1 MRNWVRYSLAGSAI
15 VIGVLMLLIV
25 LGATRRA
32 HARVS
37 CERIE
42 VRFEDEHRFFSED
55 DIRTFL
61 DKRYGVYTGQ
71 PLDSVDLGRIEQ
83 LLEGRSAIRSC
94 EAWTTDDGVLH
105 LSILQRSPVVR
116 FMNGEDG
123 FYADAEG
130 VVFPLFP
137 SYTSPVRV
145 VEGRADDD
153 PQWVASVVGLV
164 RYLDTHPA
172 VGERIGQI
180 AVRGGELTLF
190 PVEGRERFLI
200 GRPEDFRARLPKIQ
214 EYYDYISPLENN
226 YQTINLKYNGQIICR
241 KGI

>member
-105 LSILQRSPVVR
+105 LSILQRSTYPFR
-116 FMNGEDG
+116 ELLQLRERSCRLWLLR
-123 FYADAEG
+123 Y
-130 VVFPLFP
+130 PLQLPFRP
-137 SYTSPVRV
+137 
-145 VEGRADDD
+145 D
-153 PQWVASVVGLV
+153 PQEKSL
-164 RYLDTHPA
+164 LL
-172 VGERIGQI
+172 
-180 AVRGGELTLF
+180 RGGLSL
-190 PVEGRERFLI
+190 
-200 GRPEDFRARLPKIQ
+200 RPELP
-214 EYYDYISPLENN
+214 L
-226 YQTINLKYNGQIICR
+226 
-241 KGI
+241 